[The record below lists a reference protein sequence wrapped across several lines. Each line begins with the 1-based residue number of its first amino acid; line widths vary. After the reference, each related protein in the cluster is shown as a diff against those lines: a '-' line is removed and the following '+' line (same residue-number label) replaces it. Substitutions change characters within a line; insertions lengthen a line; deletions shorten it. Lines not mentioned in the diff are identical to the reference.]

1 MTKYFCFLIRF
12 LKEMCAVAFGPDDS
26 LCHSDLALMSNLFW
40 ETSVKQESLEE
51 YPSNLGRTSDGG
63 LFLTQVKG
71 RNAQLDRQL
80 GLTKS
85 QIHFGD
91 IPGDISEKSLTHPDT
106 FRVIVL

>member
-1 MTKYFCFLIRF
+1 
-12 LKEMCAVAFGPDDS
+12 MCAVAFGPDDS